1 MICIDPSPSYFAPVK
16 LPMLDADG
24 ALQEHRFDVLF
35 KRLTAAEVKAF
46 FEPGADRP
54 AKQSDADVVR
64 PFVLGWREV
73 KDAKGYDVPFSQE
86 ALARLLE
93 IPNAGT
99 WIMTALFESWNP
111 STGAVSLAES
121 VAAGH
126 ERYGLLVVH
135 GHAGEGFA
143 NIAA

>member
-46 FEPGADRP
+46 FEPRAEGIDGQTIG
-54 AKQSDADVVR
+54 KQSDADVVR

-111 STGAVSLAES
+111 STGAVSLAAK
-121 VAAGH
+121 AA
-126 ERYGLLVVH
+126 EK
-135 GHAGEGFA
+135 
-143 NIAA
+143 N